1 MEKSELNTP
10 VTEVEGLT
18 VAQVEELAVHDW
30 HYKILDLIFGGN
42 SDIGLAQQLVVN
54 FVLFAIVLAVAVAAY
69 FITRKIIYGA
79 VAKIVRATPNNWD
92 DELLKSK
99 LFTWVS
105 LLVPVAIVLETAL
118 LVFDGDAFG
127 ADKQNSIIVGIGEI
141 LLIVSQVTAIVLIMF
156 SLMSVLNIIERI
168 YNRYEVSKKLPL
180 KSFLQVI
187 KVVIF
192 TVSLI
197 FIISSVMG
205 KSPLFIF
212 SGLGAATAILM
223 LIFKDAILGLVAG
236 IQLSA
241 NQMVSVGDW
250 IEMPKFGADGEV
262 EEVALTTVKVCNWDK
277 TVTTVPT
284 YALISDSF
292 KNWSGMSESGV
303 RRMKRAMHFD
313 MQSVRVLKP
322 EEIEKMRQ
330 ITLLKDY
337 IISKEAE
344 ITAWN
349 TEQGVT
355 SHELVNARALTNIG
369 TFRAYVVEY
378 LKSHPNIDEAETI
391 LVRHLSP
398 GDNGL
403 PIEIYAFSNDN
414 AWVNF
419 EGIQSDIF
427 DHLMAIT
434 PEFGLR
440 LFQRPSGLDLSST
453 RFAD

>member
-1 MEKSELNTP
+1 MPNSDANVPAVEVLTAAELEKL
-10 VTEVEGLT
+10 G
-18 VAQVEELAVHDW
+18 AHDW
-30 HYKILDLIFGGN
+30 HHKLLDFLFGEG
-42 SDIGLAQQLVVN
+42 SEIGLTQQLVVN
-54 FVLFAIVLAVAVAAY
+54 FILFAMLLVVAVIAY
-69 FITRKIIYGA
+69 FITRKMIYGA
-79 VAKIVRATPNNWD
+79 VSKIVKATPNDWD
-92 DELLKSK
+92 DELLNSK

-105 LLVPVAIVLETAL
+105 LLVPV
-118 LVFDGDAFG
+118 
-127 ADKQNSIIVGIGEI
+127 SIIWKNVASIFDDHVFGVDKVHSVINAIGQI

-156 SLMSVLNIIERI
+156 SLMSILNIIERI

-187 KVVIF
+187 KVVVF
-192 TVSLI
+192 GVGLI
-197 FIISSVMG
+197 FIISSVMD
-205 KSPLFIF
+205 KSPSILFT
-212 SGLGAATAILM
+212 GLGAATAILM

-277 TVTTVPT
+277 TITTVPT

-292 KNWSGMSESGV
+292 KNWRGMSESGV
-303 RRMKRAMHFD
+303 RRMKRAIHFD
-313 MQSVRVLKP
+313 MQSVRVLTP

-330 ITLLKDY
+330 ISLLKDY
-337 IISKEAE
+337 IVAKEAE
-344 ITAWN
+344 IAAWN
-349 TEQGVT
+349 SERGVT
-355 SHELVNARALTNIG
+355 ANELVNARALTNIG

-378 LKSHPNIDEAETI
+378 LKTHPNIDESETI

-398 GDNGL
+398 SDNGL
-403 PIEIYAFSNDN
+403 PIEIYAFSNNN
-414 AWVNF
+414 AWVDF

-440 LFQRPSGLDLSST
+440 LFQRPSGLDLSAT

>member
-1 MEKSELNTP
+1 METNDWHHR
-10 VTEVEGLT
+10 VFNWIYGVEVEPGLT
-18 VAQVEELAVHDW
+18 EQ
-30 HYKILDLIFGGN
+30 F
-42 SDIGLAQQLVVN
+42 VVS
-54 FVLFAIVLAVAVAAY
+54 FVLFLAVLVMAVVAY
-69 FITRKIIYGA
+69 FVTRKLIYGA
-79 VAKIVRATPNNWD
+79 VATIVKATPNDWD
-92 DELLKSK
+92 DELLSSK

-105 LLVPVAIVLETAL
+105 LLVPVTIFWKTAL
-118 LVFDGDAFG
+118 LVFDGGAFG
-127 ADKQNSIIVGIGEI
+127 VNNEDSMIGGIGHI

-156 SLMSVLNIIERI
+156 SLMSVLNIVERI

-180 KSFLQVI
+180 KSFLQVL
-187 KVVIF
+187 KVLLF
-192 TVSLI
+192 TVGII
-197 FIISSVMG
+197 FIISSVMD

-277 TVTTVPT
+277 TITTVPT

-292 KNWSGMSESGV
+292 KNWNGMSESGV
-303 RRMKRAMHFD
+303 RRIKRAIHFD
-313 MQSVRVLKP
+313 MQSVRVLQQD
-322 EEIEKMRQ
+322 EIEKMRK
-330 ITLLKDY
+330 ISLLAGY
-337 IISKEAE
+337 IATKEAE
-344 ITAWN
+344 ILAWN
-349 TEQGVT
+349 KDRGVD
-355 SHELVNARALTNIG
+355 SNELVNARALTNIG

-378 LKSHPNIDEAETI
+378 LKSHPSIDENETI

-398 GDNGL
+398 SDNGL
-403 PIEIYAFSNDN
+403 PIEVYAFSNDN

-434 PEFGLR
+434 AEFGLR
-440 LFQRPSGLDLSST
+440 LFQRPSGLDLSSS
-453 RFAD
+453 RFSD